1 MIHDMPSLGRVVDC
15 RIENLRAIQAGSLQT
30 LLEEEKRNWQSRL
43 HWDFSGSAELVTRYV
58 NLHALDGLALVCGAE
73 VAGYCYW
80 VSEEH
85 KALLGDLY
93 VREAWRSAESQ
104 GRLLDEALHSLRR
117 SASLPALAIRRVE
130 SQLMQLANPEQ
141 LEWEE
146 KNRPLAFPRVFMLAP
161 LEQRARWRAVTF
173 GDAARF
179 LSWGTV
185 WMESTAELVAAV
197 YHGHVD
203 SLINDQYRSAA
214 GAARFL
220 RNIIHF
226 PGCGVFQPEASLVA
240 IDPNGDLLGC
250 VIATRVAEET
260 GHIAQLCVAP
270 AWQRRGMGYELLR
283 RAMLELARIGCEE
296 VSLTVTESNE
306 LALRLYR
313 HMGFH
318 PIHRFKALIWDP
330 L

>member
-1 MIHDMPSLGRVVDC
+1 
-15 RIENLRAIQAGSLQT
+15 
-30 LLEEEKRNWQSRL
+30 
-43 HWDFSGSAELVTRYV
+43 
-58 NLHALDGLALVCGAE
+58 
-73 VAGYCYW
+73 
-80 VSEEH
+80 
-85 KALLGDLY
+85 
-93 VREAWRSAESQ
+93 
-104 GRLLDEALHSLRR
+104 
-117 SASLPALAIRRVE
+117 
-130 SQLMQLANPEQ
+130 
-141 LEWEE
+141 
-146 KNRPLAFPRVFMLAP
+146 
-161 LEQRARWRAVTF
+161 AVTF

-283 RAMLELARIGCEE
+283 RAMLELARMGCEE